1 MAGMTGFHRSTCEQL
16 ARDGSSQEVRALAAA
31 IGKIFEWLDGSFSDR
46 RRIFTELRGIKGQ
59 LKTISQRPGNAGHP
73 AAAIER
79 RDF

>member
-16 ARDGSSQEVRALAAA
+16 ARDGSSGEVRALAAA

-59 LKTISQRPGNAGHP
+59 LNAISQRPGTAGRP
-73 AAAIER
+73 AAVVDR
-79 RDF
+79 REF